1 MAEQRTV
8 NPFVVGSSPTLGAK
22 KESIKMDKATAKW
35 WIDHSRELE
44 EENLILK
51 RKLEAALDTLAYQE
65 VEMRRLERLQPY

>member
-1 MAEQRTV
+1 
-8 NPFVVGSSPTLGAK
+8 
-22 KESIKMDKATAKW
+22 MDKATAKW

-51 RKLEAALDTLAYQE
+51 KKLEAALDTVAYQE